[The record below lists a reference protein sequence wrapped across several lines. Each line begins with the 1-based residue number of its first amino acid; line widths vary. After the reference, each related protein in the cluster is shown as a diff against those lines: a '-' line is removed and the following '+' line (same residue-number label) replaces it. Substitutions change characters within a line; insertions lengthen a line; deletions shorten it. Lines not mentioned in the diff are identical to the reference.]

1 MNDEYHSS
9 RSPKFFKSGYLA
21 RSLASGMFRGKTST
35 ADTVNFS
42 QSALFTDS
50 MDQRT
55 RRFFV
60 DCCGMR
66 IIETAKF
73 VLIILVMITAA
84 CDGARVEPEGP
95 VVRTLTDDLGRS
107 VKLPLRVARIVS
119 LAPSVTE
126 MIFAAGAGDRLV
138 GVTTY
143 CNYPE
148 AAKAIEKVGDTQTPN
163 IERIIALKPDVVFVS
178 TASQLEAFMQTL
190 EQQNIAVYVT
200 DPKGID
206 GVAENLSTFG
216 RLFGTETTADRL
228 AGELKQRATAV
239 NEQVKARP
247 RSKVFV
253 QISNEPLFTIGKE
266 AFVTALVE
274 RAGGES
280 VSRDVPTAFP
290 KLSKETAS
298 AMSPEVIILSDSEDN
313 LEPNEVFRNSP
324 AVKNG
329 RVYRIN
335 ADIISRPGP
344 RLVDALEQIAGFL
357 HQ

>member
-1 MNDEYHSS
+1 MFMDLRKIRWPFQQAN
-9 RSPKFFKSGYLA
+9 FLCLLFLIGGLISGC
-21 RSLASGMFRGKTST
+21 SI
-35 ADTVNFS
+35 
-42 QSALFTDS
+42 DS
-50 MDQRT
+50 HEGVT
-55 RRFFV
+55 ESE
-60 DCCGMR
+60 
-66 IIETAKF
+66 IIKN
-73 VLIILVMITAA
+73 LV
-84 CDGARVEPEGP
+84 
-95 VVRTLTDDLGRS
+95 TDDLGRQ
-107 VKLPLRVARIVS
+107 VVIRKPIKRIVS

-138 GVTTY
+138 GVTSF

-163 IERIIALKPDVVFVS
+163 IERIIALKPDIVLVS

-190 EQQNIAVYVT
+190 DQQNISVYIT

-206 GVAENLSTFG
+206 GIAVNLRTLG
-216 RLFGTETTADRL
+216 ELFGTESVANSLSDELHRRTA
-228 AGELKQRATAV
+228 AV
-239 NEQVKARP
+239 VHNVDEKERP
-247 RSKVFV
+247 KVFV
-253 QISNEPLFTIGKE
+253 QISNDPLFTIGKD
-266 AFVTALVE
+266 AFLTDLVA

-280 VSRDVPTAFP
+280 VTKDVPTGFP

-298 AMSPEVIILSDSEDN
+298 AMDPEVIILSDSEDN
-313 LEPNEVFRNSP
+313 REPNDVFRNSR

-357 HQ
+357 RKG